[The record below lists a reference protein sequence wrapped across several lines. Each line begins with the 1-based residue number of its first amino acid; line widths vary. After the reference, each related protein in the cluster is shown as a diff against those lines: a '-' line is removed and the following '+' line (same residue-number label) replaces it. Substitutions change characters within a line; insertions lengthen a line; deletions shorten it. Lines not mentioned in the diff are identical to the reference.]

1 MDDCTKKTSRS
12 IINSYSLFFRILF
25 IIFVA
30 EFLVMIALWFINMPA
45 GVLEFILDSVLLSV
59 LSAPFL
65 YFGVVRVIARKLRD
79 EALHTQVAREK
90 ELKAKAHAEN
100 LAVKA
105 YADNIVKSVNSGL
118 VVVDSDLNVFR
129 VNSAF
134 CRMFSMKAEDVEGR
148 GIDDILPVA
157 ELEEALND
165 ALKNGNESEDNVFE
179 SSLGDTRCFRI
190 SGSIIKPSESEALDN
205 QLLFAS

>member
-1 MDDCTKKTSRS
+1 MDNSAEKTFRS
-12 IINSYSLFFRILF
+12 IMKSYGIFFRILF

-30 EFLVMIALWFINMPA
+30 EFLVMSALWFINMST

-65 YFGVVRVIARKLRD
+65 YLYVVRVIATKLRD
-79 EALHTQVAREK
+79 ESMQTQIAREK

-118 VVVDSDLNVFR
+118 LVVDSDFNVFR

-148 GIDDILPVA
+148 GIDHILPFADMEDAVK
-157 ELEEALND
+157 N
-165 ALKNGNESEDNVFE
+165 ALKNGNKSENNVF
-179 SSLGDTRCFRI
+179 
-190 SGSIIKPSESEALDN
+190 
-205 QLLFAS
+205 